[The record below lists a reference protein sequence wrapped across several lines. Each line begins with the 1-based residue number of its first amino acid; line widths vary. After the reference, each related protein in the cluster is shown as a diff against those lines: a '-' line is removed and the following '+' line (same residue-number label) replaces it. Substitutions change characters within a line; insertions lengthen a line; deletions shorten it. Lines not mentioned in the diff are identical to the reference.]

1 MLSIQGYKL
10 SRVELP
16 CGRVLGDRNI
26 RVERLWVGILQLFD
40 SAGQSGLGFS
50 AALIDPMPTS
60 AALNEYFAR
69 VTWPA
74 LHGNAPESLL
84 HRVSRPRGGNW
95 HAVLYN
101 LDNAIDQA
109 LWDLAA
115 RHAQMPLY
123 RFLGGRSPEVAAY
136 ASGLCYHLSDEQ
148 LHAFYARAAA
158 NGYQAFKVKVGHKDP
173 EWDLQRLRIVSEAT
187 GGLGRYMVDA
197 NEAWTPNVTIRR
209 IRRYE
214 DAGFRIHWVED
225 PILRTDFAGL
235 RHLRRSLGTVQVN
248 SGEYL
253 DADAKLA
260 LIAADAVDVININ
273 DGISD
278 GLKVARACASRGLPV
293 TLGNTIMNIGA
304 HLGAALPEVD
314 MVEDSQLG
322 WTQLLAEPVPIVN
335 GRFVLRDQIGH
346 GLVLNPDAVREFG
359 GA

>member
-1 MLSIQGYKL
+1 MAAIQAYKL
-10 SRVELP
+10 TRVEIP
-16 CGRVLGDRNI
+16 SGRILGDRNV
-26 RVERLWVGILQLFD
+26 RVERLWVGILELFD
-40 SAGQSGLGFS
+40 TAGQSGLGFS
-50 AALIDPMPTS
+50 AALLDPMPTA

-69 VTWPA
+69 SIWPA
-74 LHGNAPESLL
+74 LHGNAPQSLL

-95 HAVLYN
+95 QSVLHN

-115 RHAQMPLY
+115 RQAQMPLY
-123 RFLGGRSPEVAAY
+123 RFLGGKSPEVAAY
-136 ASGLCYHLSDEQ
+136 ASGLCYHFSEEQ

-158 NGYQAFKVKVGHKDP
+158 SGYQAFKVKVGHRDL
-173 EWDLQRLRIVSEAT
+173 EWDVQRLRIVSDAT
-187 GGLGRYMVDA
+187 GGGGRLMVDS
-197 NEAWTPNVTIRR
+197 NEGWTPNETIRR

-214 DAGFRIHWVED
+214 EAGFHIHWVED

-235 RHLRRSLGTVQVN
+235 RHLRQALGTVQVN

-260 LIAADAVDVININ
+260 LIAAEAVDIVNIN

-278 GLKVARACASRGLPV
+278 GLRVARVCAARGLPV

-314 MVEDSQLG
+314 MVEDSQLA
-322 WTQLLAEPVPIVN
+322 WTAILAEPIPIVN
-335 GRFVLRDQIGH
+335 GNFVLNDRIGH
-346 GLVLNPDAVREFG
+346 GLALNPDAVREYG